1 MIRRKR
7 RRKTKK
13 DIINRKR
20 KDRVVK
26 DASRLKCIPNNWR
39 VLYKSTGGFL
49 PVAYTDF
56 LTIITQIKL
65 ATANNIYK
73 AVPLLPADLVK
84 S

>member
-1 MIRRKR
+1 M
-7 RRKTKK
+7 
-13 DIINRKR
+13 
-20 KDRVVK
+20 K

-65 ATANNIYK
+65 ARRQIIFTK
-73 AVPLLPADLVK
+73 P
-84 S
+84 

>member
-1 MIRRKR
+1 MK
-7 RRKTKK
+7 
-13 DIINRKR
+13 
-20 KDRVVK
+20 V
-26 DASRLKCIPNNWR
+26 ASILKCIPNNWR

-73 AVPLLPADLVK
+73 AVTLLPADLVK

>member
-1 MIRRKR
+1 MLL
-7 RRKTKK
+7 
-13 DIINRKR
+13 
-20 KDRVVK
+20 RVQRVTSVK

-65 ATANNIYK
+65 ARRQIIFTK
-73 AVPLLPADLVK
+73 P
-84 S
+84 